1 MRDHN
6 WTKDRYRTSYISRNK
21 NRYVTVYKPLYKL
34 LQHKLYLK
42 SLLWYDYLEKQ
53 RSQEQT
59 QFLAGLSSLITEL
72 GAEE

>member
-1 MRDHN
+1 MALDK
-6 WTKDRYRTSYISRNK
+6 WFYDDYEISSTK
-21 NRYVTVYKPLYKL
+21 
-34 LQHKLYLK
+34 K

-72 GAEE
+72 GAEESEEQSESF